1 MKTETPASKI
11 PVSYPAPTHDEIAM
25 AAFLAWER
33 DGRQPGR
40 EMQYWLEAENQIC
53 TARLKKAEAAAAQSS
68 NWPPPSRIAQVKKAA
83 ATAAQKLTTSVAR
96 GTAPKT
102 SPVKK
107 TTTKKSATRD

>member
-40 EMQYWLEAENQIC
+40 EMQYWLEAENQIR